1 MRGQMSWVSW
11 RLAVLVLA
19 SLAAS
24 RHGAAA
30 EPATVAAPPASSA
43 SRELFVDV
51 GFSHWWS
58 NTFGAR
64 IGASTPALVVGVRP
78 GVPWLE
84 LRLHYTVSLD
94 QLALPTNGEQS
105 RVGFAN
111 LDVLLERE
119 LRVAGERMM
128 ILGGVAGGFVHTSQ
142 GLGPAL
148 GSVIGV
154 RYLIDVSSRWA
165 VGPFFDLRWQAYKL
179 PGSDRPLYAVEGSL
193 VTSHSDA
200 QAQIGVAFSYR

>member
-1 MRGQMSWVSW
+1 MRGS
-11 RLAVLVLA
+11 LAILVLA
-19 SLAAS
+19 TLAAGRRS
-24 RHGAAA
+24 VAA
-30 EPATVAAPPASSA
+30 EPPVVAAKPADGPSA
-43 SRELFVDV
+43 RELFLDV

-58 NTFGAR
+58 NTFGALV
-64 IGASTPALVVGVRP
+64 GASTPALVVGVRP

-84 LRLHYTVSLD
+84 LRLHYTVSLEA
-94 QLALPTNGEQS
+94 LTLPTNGQKS

-154 RYLIDVSSRWA
+154 RYLIDVSARWA

-179 PGSDRPLYAVEGSL
+179 PGSDRPLYEVEGSL